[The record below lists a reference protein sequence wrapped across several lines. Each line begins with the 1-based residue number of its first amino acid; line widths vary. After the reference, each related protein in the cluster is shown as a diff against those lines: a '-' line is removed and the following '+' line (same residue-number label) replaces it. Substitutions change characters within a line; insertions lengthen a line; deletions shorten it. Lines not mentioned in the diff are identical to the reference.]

1 MQQNYFSLSTIMK
14 ITLACSFNDIENA
27 FDARKRQQ
35 WQVLQCFLYRFC
47 LTHSRTFSTCHLS
60 TTLGNLHR
68 QHSVCMADKTVQ
80 EEYKQY
86 ISKSYSSTLQLGT
99 VIFLLTE
106 TESETKNFSEPINWN
121 KKNRFLKEKILQE
134 QQLEHIHSTAKTKI
148 TYYRNA
154 IFFIN
159 HITLNITTW
168 LSNITIMKP
177 IWFHK
182 QLKWAI
188 FNNRLEQTVVYSR
201 KNRILDWAWFYICTN
216 TI

>member
-1 MQQNYFSLSTIMK
+1 MK

-27 FDARKRQQ
+27 FDAWKRQQ

-47 LTHSRTFSTCHLS
+47 LTHSGTFSTCRLS

-68 QHSVCMADKTVQ
+68 QHSVRMADKTVQ

-86 ISKSYSSTLQLGT
+86 ISKSCSSTLQLGT

-121 KKNRFLKEKILQE
+121 KNRFLKEKTLQE
-134 QQLEHIHSTAKTKI
+134 QQLEHIHSSAKTKI
-148 TYYRNA
+148 TYYRNV
-154 IFFIN
+154 N

-168 LSNITIMKP
+168 LSNVTIMKP
-177 IWFHK
+177 IWFYK
-182 QLKWAI
+182 KLKWAV
-188 FNNRLEQTVVYSR
+188 FKNRLE
-201 KNRILDWAWFYICTN
+201 
-216 TI
+216 